1 MKKKLLSTQQTAKQ
15 LNVSRQ
21 TLCNWNLPCK
31 VKIGG
36 KMYYKQRD
44 IEKIKETGMDIFLA
58 WFYENKKQCQ
68 SALDHMAAE
77 INQTLSMAMTMEDVD
92 TIYRTYFLC
101 SDQWLE
107 LMSLE
112 HCETVSIVEVKAEN
126 EYQDIAFWGNEENA
140 TIEDLQAALAK
151 VAATDLFVIRYN
163 VLPREIFSALYERF
177 LINQLI
183 IDVVKDEYVRSIYLN
198 RQSVLADC
206 LFANAI

>member
-21 TLCNWNLPCK
+21 TLSNWNLPCK

-44 IEKIKETGMDIFLA
+44 IEKIKEIGMDNFLQ

-68 SALDHMAAE
+68 SALDHMLAE
-77 INQTLSMAMTMEDVD
+77 LNQALAMAMTMEDVD

-107 LMSLE
+107 LVSLE
-112 HCETVSIVEVKAEN
+112 HCQTVSIVEVKAEN
-126 EYQDIAFWGNEENA
+126 EYIDIAFWGNEENS
-140 TIEDLQAALAK
+140 TIEDLHAALK
-151 VAATDLFVIRYN
+151 EVAATDLFVIRYN

-183 IDVVKDEYVRSIYLN
+183 IDVVKDEYVRSIYMN
-198 RQSVLADC
+198 RQSVLADY
-206 LFANAI
+206 LFANTI